1 MLRIITDGAADL
13 PESWKKDFQIEQ
25 IPVNIQFGEKTYLQ
39 YIDLDNDGFF
49 RKIEETKSIPKTSQ
63 PTPYQFV
70 EFYKKHAEPGD
81 TILSIHVTSK
91 LSGTYASS
99 IAAAKE
105 LEGTFNVIPFDSA
118 NGSIAIGYMCREARI
133 LERQGKSMEEILA
146 RLEVL
151 RQTSRLLFTLDTL
164 EYARMGGRVSAIT
177 ATLASLINLKPVGKL
192 IDGLLE
198 ITEKVRTR
206 KASIDRLIEM
216 AQEEYGDRPIFLGA
230 LYIRDKAAG
239 DTLALKVKELFNI
252 KEMETIEMSISLA
265 ANFGPGT
272 LGLMII
278 PLEQ

>member
-1 MLRIITDGAADL
+1 
-13 PESWKKDFQIEQ
+13 
-25 IPVNIQFGEKTYLQ
+25 
-39 YIDLDNDGFF
+39 
-49 RKIEETKSIPKTSQ
+49 
-63 PTPYQFV
+63 
-70 EFYKKHAEPGD
+70 
-81 TILSIHVTSK
+81 
-91 LSGTYASS
+91 
-99 IAAAKE
+99 
-105 LEGTFNVIPFDSA
+105 
-118 NGSIAIGYMCREARI
+118 
-133 LERQGKSMEEILA
+133 MEEILA

-216 AQEEYGDRPIFLGA
+216 AKEEYGDRPIFLGA

-239 DTLALKVKELFNI
+239 DTLALKVKEMFNI